1 MYEYLRHRRPAR
13 HWAARWD
20 RVRAVLLV
28 TICLTLCLCAEGLAD
43 FIIGL
48 F

>member
-1 MYEYLRHRRPAR
+1 MYEHTPHRKPAR

-20 RVRAVLLV
+20 HIRAVLLV

-43 FIIGL
+43 LVINL